1 MKKRI
6 IAIIIVLALC
16 ISAFCSSA
24 SAAED
29 DRTVNGTI
37 DGVYRSV
44 YCYLRRIPQSV
55 GAFMNGA
62 GASKTAIS
70 GTTTQMPASGTN
82 TYSRPFSGSGT
93 GQCSATASP
102 IASGYTITYAFAT
115 YKAGAAL
122 STLTTLS
129 V

>member
-29 DRTVNGTI
+29 SRTVTGTI
-37 DGVYRSV
+37 DGVSRSV
-44 YCYLRRIPQSV
+44 YCYIRRIPQSV
-55 GAFMNGA
+55 TASMTGA
-62 GASKTAIS
+62 GSSRTAIS
-70 GTTTQMPASGTN
+70 GTTTQMPSSGTN
-82 TYSRPFSGSGT
+82 TYSRAFSGSGT
-93 GQCSATASP
+93 GGCSSVASP
-102 IASGYTITYAFAT
+102 IASGYTITYASAT
-115 YKAGAAL
+115 YKAGASL
-122 STLTTLS
+122 SILTTLR